1 MSGYLLDTNVIS
13 ELTKQSP
20 NPKVV
25 EFLSEHEKLWL
36 STIVMHELE
45 FGLQLLPQ
53 GNRRYS
59 LQFTLSEFIAE
70 MEQQGHIMP
79 LGRQEADLAARLRS
93 QARSLGRVLHLGD
106 ALIAGTAKAHD
117 LSIATR
123 DTEDFAGLDVKVT
136 NPWET
141 Q

>member
-13 ELTKQSP
+13 ELTKQLP
-20 NPKVV
+20 DPGVV
-25 EFLSEHEKLWL
+25 EFLSKHEELRL

-45 FGLQLLPQ
+45 SGLQLLPQ

-59 LQFTLSEFIAE
+59 LQITLSEFIAE
-70 MEQQGHIMP
+70 MEQRGHIIP
-79 LGRQEADLAARLRS
+79 LGRQEAELAARLWS
-93 QARSLGRVLHLGD
+93 QARRSGRVLHLGD
-106 ALIAGTAKAHD
+106 ALIAGTAKTHG

-123 DTEDFAGLDVKVT
+123 NTEGFAGLDVKVT

>member
-1 MSGYLLDTNVIS
+1 MSGYLLDTNAIS
-13 ELTKQSP
+13 ELTKESP
-20 NPKVV
+20 DPRVI
-25 EFLSEHEKLWL
+25 EFLAEHGNLWL
-36 STIVMHELE
+36 STVVMHELE

-53 GNRRYS
+53 GSRRYS
-59 LQFTLSEFIAE
+59 LQVVLSEFIAE
-70 MEQQGHIMP
+70 HQDRILP
-79 LGRQEADLAARLRS
+79 VARKEAELAARLRS
-93 QARSLGRVLHLGD
+93 QARRSGRVLHLGD

-123 DTEDFAGLDVKVT
+123 NTEDFAGLDIKVT

>member
-13 ELTKQSP
+13 ELTKQLPS
-20 NPKVV
+20 PKVV

-36 STIVMHELE
+36 STVVMHELE
-45 FGLQLLPQ
+45 FGVQLLPE

-59 LQFTLSEFIAE
+59 LQIRLSEFIAE
-70 MEQQGHIMP
+70 MEQQGHILP
-79 LGRQEADLAARLRS
+79 LGRQEAELAAQLRS
-93 QARSLGRVLHLGD
+93 QARRSGRVLHLGD
-106 ALIAGTAKAHD
+106 ALIAGTAKTHG

-136 NPWET
+136 NPWEKL
-141 Q
+141 